1 MKKWIYTWCLV
12 LFGSTLLTAQNILSP
27 AAQQFVCSAR
37 LEVVGGLNASKT
49 SMDDLSD
56 SESNKFRTG
65 FHLGLRMNTSIG
77 KGFSFIPG
85 IVYEQ
90 KGTKYKYRYDDNEFP
105 IEMGAANLSAPDA
118 VWQNQATQ
126 AIDGIDRNIRLNYLT
141 IPLFFDYGPIPK
153 LKDLKVIAGLNP
165 AFLLGHTTKVNS
177 FGNESEQSGTDDL
190 STFDL
195 ALAVGVS
202 YMFYDKFGV
211 SAMYD
216 HGLIDI
222 SSVEGVAESFNRTL
236 RFSLFYRLNFNP
248 LFKESYSK
256 KRKELSFE

>member
-105 IEMGAANLSAPDA
+105 IEMGTANLSAP
-118 VWQNQATQ
+118 
-126 AIDGIDRNIRLNYLT
+126 
-141 IPLFFDYGPIPK
+141 
-153 LKDLKVIAGLNP
+153 
-165 AFLLGHTTKVNS
+165 
-177 FGNESEQSGTDDL
+177 
-190 STFDL
+190 
-195 ALAVGVS
+195 
-202 YMFYDKFGV
+202 
-211 SAMYD
+211 
-216 HGLIDI
+216 
-222 SSVEGVAESFNRTL
+222 
-236 RFSLFYRLNFNP
+236 
-248 LFKESYSK
+248 
-256 KRKELSFE
+256 